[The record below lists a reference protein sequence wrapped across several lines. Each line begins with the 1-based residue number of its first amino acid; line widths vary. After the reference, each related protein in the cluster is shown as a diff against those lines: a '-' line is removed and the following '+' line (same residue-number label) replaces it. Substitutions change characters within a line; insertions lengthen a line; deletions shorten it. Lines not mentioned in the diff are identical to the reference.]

1 MNSTLLQALK
11 LYATGS
17 DEKFLQFLGGLSK
30 PTLISLFSDLL
41 TLYMNDKNSSKL
53 RELVTAIISG
63 YEFTTEKLG
72 YNGYRQETYGKVF
85 CEIKPQNIDDCSKK
99 KLNGGGTFN
108 DYTPERFDKD
118 LKERL
123 NVVVSG
129 FIAGRLV
136 YVLEFPFKCLENRL
150 GEQLRKKFGEDLK
163 RKAGDYLRSA
173 SFSFKHYKDC
183 PELKKIYVSDKLDEF
198 RKCLTRDLYD
208 FLKGRSE

>member
-1 MNSTLLQALK
+1 M
-11 LYATGS
+11 
-17 DEKFLQFLGGLSK
+17 
-30 PTLISLFSDLL
+30 
-41 TLYMNDKNSSKL
+41 
-53 RELVTAIISG
+53 
-63 YEFTTEKLG
+63 
-72 YNGYRQETYGKVF
+72 
-85 CEIKPQNIDDCSKK
+85 
-99 KLNGGGTFN
+99 
-108 DYTPERFDKD
+108 
-118 LKERL
+118 
-123 NVVVSG
+123 
-129 FIAGRLV
+129 